1 MTDDP
6 IGEDADDHRVAAWI
20 ATTTGAMLV
29 DLVRH
34 QDYDRRWGGLEYEGD
49 RRAHHMIVEELARLR
64 PRDTVLSEEGRDD
77 RSARFLTAVAVVDP
91 TTGREWTAEGS
102 VDGVITRTLRGS
114 GGFGYDPVFEVDGR
128 TLAEMT
134 SAEKHAISHRAR
146 AIQAIARVLG
156 QG

>member
-6 IGEDADDHRVAAWI
+6 IGEDVDDHRVAAWI

-64 PRDTVLSEEGRDD
+64 PRDMVLSEEGRDD
-77 RSARFLTAVAVVDP
+77 RSRLDETRAPRSPPRGGERPTETRLARRRRRASSP
-91 TTGREWTAEGS
+91 R
-102 VDGVITRTLRGS
+102 LRS
-114 GGFGYDPVFEVDGR
+114 
-128 TLAEMT
+128 
-134 SAEKHAISHRAR
+134 RAR
-146 AIQAIARVLG
+146 L
-156 QG
+156 